1 MHSGL
6 TALDDVV
13 VTELVPPP
21 LSFIWLEITGR
32 CQLRCR
38 HCYADSGPHGT
49 HGSMG
54 TADWTRV
61 IDQASDLGVSL
72 VQYIGGEPTLHPD
85 LQTLIQHTL
94 DRRIGVEVYTN
105 LVRVT
110 DELWCLFEQPG
121 VRLATSYYSPY
132 AVEHNSITMRR
143 SHDRTWANI
152 REALRRHIP
161 LRVGVV
167 QTTEEHCVLEA
178 VAELR
183 TAGVTNISVD
193 RLRQVGRGVRD
204 QAPDIDQLCGRCGEA
219 VLAVTPDGDAFPC
232 VFSRWLSMGN
242 VTQRSLAE
250 IHAGAAEI
258 RATLAQAFASRSD
271 RRCPPN
277 DGGCGGPNPCIP
289 IIGAAGC

>member
-1 MHSGL
+1 MRSVPN
-6 TALDDVV
+6 ALDNVAA
-13 VTELVPPP
+13 TEPVPLP
-21 LSFIWLEITGR
+21 LSFMWLEITGK

-38 HCYADSGPHGT
+38 HCYADSGPQGT
-49 HGSMG
+49 HGSMA

-85 LQTLIQHTL
+85 LQTLVHHTL
-94 DRRIGVEVYTN
+94 DRGIGVEVYTN

-110 DELWCLFEQPG
+110 AELWRLFEEPG
-121 VRLATSYYSPY
+121 VRLATSYYSPD
-132 AVEHNSITMRR
+132 AVEHNSITMRP

-152 REALRRHIP
+152 REALRRRIP

-167 QTTEEHCVLEA
+167 ETTQEQRVLAA
-178 VAELR
+178 VDELR
-183 TAGVTNISVD
+183 TAGVTDISVD

-204 QAPDIDQLCGRCGEA
+204 QAPGMNQLCGRCGDG
-219 VLAVTPDGDAFPC
+219 VLAVAPDGETFPC

-250 IHAGAAEI
+250 IHAGAAEM
-258 RATLAQAFASRSD
+258 RATLGQAFVSRSD

-289 IIGAAGC
+289 IIGAVGC